1 MSSALDQQAAVVLW
15 AGFNSRTVTIT
26 NVAAGASII
35 VQNSMFNFG
44 VTGAGS
50 TLGCTTVNDGS
61 AYSNIGPSATILRAN
76 GGASGGW
83 LAEETW
89 YLHNASAGTHS
100 IVLTSNLANSNNYGQ
115 IKVHS
120 VTAVQN
126 AIPDI
131 SQPNATTSATLTT
144 GNSASPS
151 QSGMWLVAGLGVS
164 TNLSSPS
171 WTNPATGFTAL
182 SYDPTTAH
190 GPAEFDYQHIT
201 STSAQVAAWGTN
213 SAGSEAFVALL
224 VGFKDVV
231 AGGAPTI
238 TSVIQSGQTAGT
250 IQQNATITITGTN
263 LGSNTG
269 SAAVTLIDGSN
280 SGLTSTC
287 SITSW
292 GSTSIVCTVT
302 SGNVRNGSITSR
314 VTTSGGLTAT
324 FGVTLT
330 PATGISYG
338 TFSTP
343 KALTT
348 NVNGSPSRLT
358 DSPDIASGQQWEMP
372 STVTVITDGNIT
384 WPVAVSN
391 ITWRHHDG
399 AQWNA
404 VHWDLRGPFPTALSI
419 PTQTGVNGSALTWDF
434 SGSFAETDPVALPLT
449 YTVSAGMLP
458 TGLTLGSSTGKVT
471 GTPSVT
477 VTQSGIVLRT
487 TNAEGSYVEAAG
499 FPATIAASANV
510 SFSGSIPDITTL
522 VVNAPPN
529 PIDVLSF
536 FTNAT
541 SFTVTTGTLP
551 PGMILNG
558 SAING
563 TPTGVGINPGFSANY
578 VIVITGSNAVPSSA
592 ASNSITLTVTNPAIV
607 VLPPPVVIPAVKS
620 VQILYEESANTVNTY
635 FLNEGFGSNVIG
647 SSDSV
652 GKVYRAFRI
661 PAAAR
666 VTQLQIQN
674 ESISGGLYK
683 IGVSLPSDGSVVIA
697 GSDGIFVPA
706 LNLSTTRIAWTDFLL
721 PGVIGQT
728 NSLANVG
735 KRVWELLGLTS
746 DPSPAGKDI
755 YYDVILTVVTPSTTG
770 GVVNIRAL
778 GRLISSLR
786 VP

>member
-1 MSSALDQQAAVVLW
+1 MTSALDKVAAAPIGW
-15 AGFNSRTVTIT
+15 SAFNSRTITIT
-26 NVAAGASII
+26 AVTAGASIFVI
-35 VQNSMFNFG
+35 NPMGNF
-44 VTGAGS
+44 AGS
-50 TLGCTTVNDGS
+50 AIGASTVNDGS
-61 AYSNIGPSATILRAN
+61 AYTLDAVHLNPR
-76 GGASGGW
+76 SGEPLTVEVW
-83 LAEETW
+83 R
-89 YLHNASAGTHS
+89 LHNASAGTHN
-100 IVLTSNLANSNNYGQ
+100 IVLTSSNANSSNYGD
-115 IKVHS
+115 IFAFS
-120 VTAVQN
+120 VTGLQN
-126 AIPDI
+126 AAPDVTVGAHAV
-131 SQPNATTSATLTT
+131 STTPATGATGTL
-144 GNSASPS
+144 S
-151 QSGMWLVAGLGVS
+151 QSGEFVIAAMILDTTVG
-164 TNLSSPS
+164 SPAFTS
-171 WTNPATGFTAL
+171 PATTGYTSLMNVQATGNFPA
-182 SYDPTTAH
+182 SADYKNVSATTAV
-190 GPAEFDYQHIT
+190 
-201 STSAQVAAWGTN
+201 SAAWGTI
-213 SAGSEAFVALL
+213 AGSENWSAV
-224 VGFKDVV
+224 VVTYKDVV

-250 IQQNATITITGTN
+250 IQQNASITITGTN
-263 LGSNTG
+263 FGSNTG

-302 SGNVRNGSITSR
+302 SGNVRNGSVTLR

-324 FGVTLT
+324 FGATLT

-338 TFSTP
+338 TFSAP
-343 KALTT
+343 KSLTT

-358 DSPDIASGQQWEMP
+358 DNPDIASGQQWEMP

-399 AQWNA
+399 TQWNA

-419 PTQTGVNGSALTWDF
+419 PAQSGVNGSALTWDF

-449 YTVSAGMLP
+449 YTVSAGVLN

-477 VTQSGIVLRT
+477 GTQSGIVLRA

-510 SFSGSIPDITTL
+510 SFSGTILDITSL

-541 SFTVTTGTLP
+541 SFAVTTGTLP
-551 PGMILNG
+551 PGMVLNG
-558 SAING
+558 SAITG
-563 TPTGVGINPGFSANY
+563 IPTGAGINPGSSANY

-592 ASNSITLTVTNPAIV
+592 ASNSFTLTVTNPAIV

-620 VQILYEESANTVNTY
+620 VQIQYEESANTVNNY
-635 FLNEGFGSNVIG
+635 FLNEAFGSNVVG

-666 VTQLQIQN
+666 VTQLQVQN

-697 GSDGIFVPA
+697 GSDGVFVPA

-746 DPSPAGKDI
+746 DPSPTGKDI